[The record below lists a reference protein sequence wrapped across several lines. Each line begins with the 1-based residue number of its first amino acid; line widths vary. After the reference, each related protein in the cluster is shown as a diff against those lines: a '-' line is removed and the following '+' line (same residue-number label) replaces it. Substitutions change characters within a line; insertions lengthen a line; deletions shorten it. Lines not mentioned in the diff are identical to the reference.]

1 MSSDLDPAQ
10 EAGLAA
16 SEAALAGAPAAIA
29 STAPAPSPTGS
40 PTPALPLAV
49 FRDLC
54 LDAVDPQRVG
64 TFWGSV
70 LGREVEDAG
79 QADGVSRDV
88 LLRTAADGGPNL
100 YVNGVA
106 ETKTGKNRIH
116 LDVTMRDG
124 REIDELL
131 GLGASMLTE
140 PEGDRWWWVLGD
152 PEGNEFCAFLPAG
165 AGQADKAQADP
176 VADGAATNDA
186 DAEATA

>member
-1 MSSDLDPAQ
+1 MSSGLDPAQ

-16 SEAALAGAPAAIA
+16 SEAALAEAPGPGPTI
-29 STAPAPSPTGS
+29 SPR
-40 PTPALPLAV
+40 PTPTPTALPLAV

-64 TFWGSV
+64 TFWAAV

-79 QADGVSRDV
+79 QADGISRDV
-88 LLRTAADGGPNL
+88 LLRTAADGGLNL

-106 ETKTGKNRIH
+106 EPKAGKNRMH

-124 REIDELL
+124 RQVDELL
-131 GLGASMLTE
+131 SLGATIVTE
-140 PEGDRWWWVLGD
+140 PDAEPWWVLAD
-152 PEGNEFCAFLPAG
+152 PEGNEFCAFLPSG
-165 AGQADKAQADP
+165 ASPDGADQAQADP

-186 DAEATA
+186 DAETAAP